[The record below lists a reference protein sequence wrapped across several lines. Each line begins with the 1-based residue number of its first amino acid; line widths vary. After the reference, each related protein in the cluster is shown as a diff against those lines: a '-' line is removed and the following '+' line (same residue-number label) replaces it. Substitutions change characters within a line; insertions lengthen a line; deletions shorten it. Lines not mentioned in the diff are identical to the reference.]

1 MKQLFYRALAFAIM
15 SISASTSIAAMATL
29 STTLPTPN
37 IYYTGL
43 YPGTAPNYLIS
54 NLTFTA
60 GLAGVGGDI
69 LTDLLPYFYITAS
82 DTFSYNGRTCT
93 GGRAARCFPAILNGG
108 NTDAAINTPNVFHP
122 GDQLDANYHF
132 SLYQAQNL
140 SLTVTTLN
148 GLGPYTLQLW
158 DSSNNLVTPDSAGIY
173 ALSGSSYNLK
183 FKATFNSVDN
193 RASIIGAV
201 VAAPVPVPAAAWL
214 LVSGLLGLLGV
225 ARRKA
230 A

>member
-1 MKQLFYRALAFAIM
+1 MKQFFCRTLAFAVM
-15 SISASTSIAAMATL
+15 AISASTSIAATTTL

-82 DTFSYNGRTCT
+82 DTFSYNGKTCT
-93 GGRAARCFPAILNGG
+93 GGRASRCFPAILNGG
-108 NTDAAINTPNVFHP
+108 NTDSALNTPNVFQP

-132 SLYQAQNL
+132 SLYQAQKL

-158 DSSNNLVTPDSAGIY
+158 DSFNNLVTPDNAGIY
-173 ALSGSSYNLK
+173 ALSGSSYNLEL
-183 FKATFNSVDN
+183 KATFDSVAN
-193 RASIIGAV
+193 RASIIGAPV
-201 VAAPVPVPAAAWL
+201 TVPVPAAAWL
-214 LVSGLLGLLGV
+214 LGSGLLGLLGA